1 MNPID
6 TREQILETCK
16 DLIQTKGY
24 HAFTINEI
32 AQLLEISSSNVYHHF
47 KNKENLVMVTV
58 IQYRQNV
65 ELVLNEI
72 EQESTSLRS
81 CLEGLI
87 NLYSKVLEPDN
98 KKICLCMTL
107 MVELNTLPESIIEQ
121 LKQFFDLQVNWII
134 KNIQQHKPEITI
146 LNHEIEM
153 LVSSL
158 EGIIAVARMK
168 GGSVYF
174 KNLAY
179 SLLDNFL
186 VAHEAKGK

>member
-1 MNPID
+1 MNQID
-6 TREQILETCK
+6 TREKILETCK

-24 HAFTINEI
+24 NAFTVNEI
-32 AQLLEISSSNVYHHF
+32 GELIEISPSTVYHHF
-47 KNKENLVMVTV
+47 KNKENLVRVTV
-58 IQYRQNV
+58 MRYRENV
-65 ELVLNEI
+65 ESILNDI
-72 EQESTSLRS
+72 EQQSHSLRE

-87 NLYSKVLEPDN
+87 NVYATVLEPDN
-98 KKICLCMTL
+98 TKICLCMTL
-107 MVELNTLPESIIEQ
+107 MVELNTLPEPIIEELQ
-121 LKQFFDLQVNWII
+121 RFFKLQVDWII
-134 KNIQQHKPEITI
+134 NNIQQYKPEITI

-186 VAHEAKGK
+186 IAHQAQN